1 MQPNSSPRYRWA
13 ALTLIAVTAIL
24 RVVYLASFCPLDLAP
39 DEAYYWD
46 WSRQLDWS
54 YHSKGPLV
62 AWLIRASCELLGDTM
77 FAVRLP
83 AVVCGSF
90 LLVGLYVL
98 TVQIYQS
105 DKLAFAVV
113 ALALTLPIVAAGS
126 TLMTIDAPFTCAW
139 MWALV
144 FGYQAVFRQARWAWL
159 AAGVCILLGVLAK
172 HTMVLWLP
180 SFALFL
186 LTTPGLRSHLMQR
199 GFWIMTLLGSLG
211 GVPILVWNMRN
222 GWVTLNHAQTH
233 AGLDNDTFIHWLGLL
248 QYVGAQFA
256 VLLGFW
262 FVAWARAMWHHRPTR
277 ETQPELCFLW
287 WMSAPT
293 FVFFGL
299 FAFKNGGGEA
309 NWPIVSYL
317 AGMVLA
323 AGWLVRELDQ
333 SPDWY
338 RRLCKSSLVSFA
350 ALGLLLTVVV
360 HEPIHM
366 QPVFLSLAG
375 PASEAQPLP
384 IRRVDPTSRLRGWRH
399 LAAEVDGVR
408 RELKDRGI
416 EPVLAAERW
425 TQAGELRFYCAEHP
439 AVYCLGLPLGDRQSQ
454 YDLWRPNPVADA
466 ERFKGRTFLLVGM
479 DLHRL
484 QPAFEIFEPIRT
496 VPYQEN
502 GCPIAEWSIVVAH
515 GFYGWGNLDRIKTD

>member
-1 MQPNSSPRYRWA
+1 MSHPYRYC
-13 ALTLIAVTAIL
+13 ALTLIALAAIL
-24 RVVYLASFCPLDLAP
+24 RLVYLANFCPFDLSP

-62 AWLIRASCELLGDTM
+62 AWLIRLSCELLGDTM

-83 AVVCGSF
+83 AILCGSL

-98 TVQIYQS
+98 TVQVYQS

-126 TLMTIDAPFTCAW
+126 TLMTIDAPFSCAW

-144 FGYQAVFRQARWAWL
+144 FGYRAVFRQASWAWP
-159 AAGVCILLGVLAK
+159 AAGICILVGVLAK

-180 SFALFL
+180 SFAMFL
-186 LTTPGLRSHLMQR
+186 LTTPGLRSQLFQR

-211 GVPILVWNMRN
+211 SVPILLWNMNN
-222 GWVTLNHAQTH
+222 GWVTLHHAQSH
-233 AGLDNDTFIHWLGLL
+233 AGLDNDTMLHWLGPL

-277 ETQPELCFLW
+277 ETQPELRFLW

-299 FAFKNGGGEA
+299 FSFKNGGGEA

-317 AGMVLA
+317 AGMVLT
-323 AGWLVRELDQ
+323 AGWILRELQ
-333 SPDWY
+333 EASAWY
-338 RRLCKSSLVSFA
+338 RRVCRASLLGFA
-350 ALGLLLTVVV
+350 ALGILLTALV
-360 HEPIHM
+360 HQPIHM
-366 QPVFLSLAG
+366 QPVLLSLAG
-375 PASEAQPLP
+375 PASEKHPLP

-399 LAAEVDGVR
+399 LAKEVDQLR
-408 RELKDRGI
+408 ADLKGRGI

-425 TQAGELRFYCAEHP
+425 TQAGELGFYCDGHP
-439 AVYCLGLPLGDRQSQ
+439 AFHCLGLPLGDRDTQ
-454 YDLWRPNPVADA
+454 YDLWRPNPAADA
-466 ERFKGRTFLLVGM
+466 DRFNGRTFLLVGM
-479 DLHRL
+479 DLDRL
-484 QPAFEIFEPIRT
+484 RHAFESFESART
-496 VPYQEN
+496 IQYEEN

-515 GFYGWGNLDRIKTD
+515 GFRGWGELFRGTFPADK